1 MQRWADSE
9 WFKTWI
15 KLARGRAVGLLVAA
29 LIGCTAFAATNELVL
44 EWTHPMVPK
53 VMPGFDPA
61 GDPVIVTNP
70 PIHFFFYVSTNLT
83 NWVLLA
89 TATDTNRAAILLDC
103 DKPQFVTGCASNSVY
118 GVSKFGEVHPVP
130 PSGPSKDLK
139 ITK

>member
-15 KLARGRAVGLLVAA
+15 KLARGRAGSLLVAT
-29 LIGCTAFAATNELVL
+29 LISCATFAATNELVL

-83 NWVLLA
+83 NWVLLI
-89 TATDTNRAAILLDC
+89 TAVDTNKTKILLD
-103 DKPQFVTGCASNSVY
+103 DEKPQFVVGRSSNHTY
-118 GVSKFGEVHPVP
+118 GVSKFGVVFPVP
-130 PSGPSKDLK
+130 PDQPNKDLN